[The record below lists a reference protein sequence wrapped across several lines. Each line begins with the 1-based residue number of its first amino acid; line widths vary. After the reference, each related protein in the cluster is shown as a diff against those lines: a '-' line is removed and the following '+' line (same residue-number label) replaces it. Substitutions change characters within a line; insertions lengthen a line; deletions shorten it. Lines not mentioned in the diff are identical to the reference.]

1 MLRGVKVQR
10 PKVCSR
16 ARSCLKEDINT
27 LWSKQC
33 CTTYYSH
40 LCTTPYSSTQ
50 SADYGHHQD
59 TVEMWIWWPFK
70 NKMGLPPS
78 APIRGCTRYGL
89 GEEGGADKTLLE
101 PKLMM
106 WCQHRIGQSI
116 QGGFWPL
123 CVFLSASSRFWI
135 FKQCVRTQVVAGDC
149 WVAAVY
155 FGSRRR
161 RMWGGRA
168 DLWGRRQLSNKP
180 HVNPRQEWSGR
191 RGSVE
196 DPELISIHQFQDT
209 WCQNKVGMREFFK
222 IWFEIQTQKEQRA
235 EGFCHLGSGSC
246 RDWETRVGIMQH
258 RICACPSPSLC
269 FRAHQKLFKRILPNV
284 QNECPKKTAI

>member
-1 MLRGVKVQR
+1 MPASDRAIYPRRILTLVCFSVRFVK
-10 PKVCSR
+10 
-16 ARSCLKEDINT
+16 CLD
-27 LWSKQC
+27 
-33 CTTYYSH
+33 
-40 LCTTPYSSTQ
+40 
-50 SADYGHHQD
+50 
-59 TVEMWIWWPFK
+59 
-70 NKMGLPPS
+70 
-78 APIRGCTRYGL
+78 
-89 GEEGGADKTLLE
+89 
-101 PKLMM
+101 
-106 WCQHRIGQSI
+106 
-116 QGGFWPL
+116 
-123 CVFLSASSRFWI
+123 
-135 FKQCVRTQVVAGDC
+135 FKQCVRTQVVVGDC

-269 FRAHQKLFKRILPNV
+269 FRAHQKLFKRILTNV
-284 QNECPKKTAI
+284 QNECPKKNAIWVHRGIPKGRHQ